1 MENATKLSI
10 QNFDFRDFV
19 TEIFPFKVGHFS
31 KNLKIKKSEKWPTL
45 NRKFSV
51 PKFNKQRSELTVL

>member
-31 KNLKIKKSEKWPTL
+31 KILKIKKILKMANFKSKNL
-45 NRKFSV
+45 CDKSLKIKNLR
-51 PKFNKQRSELTVL
+51 

>member
-31 KNLKIKKSEKWPTL
+31 KILKIKKILKMANFKSKNL
-45 NRKFSV
+45 CDK
-51 PKFNKQRSELTVL
+51 VL

>member
-31 KNLKIKKSEKWPTL
+31 KILKIKKSQKWPTL
-45 NRKFSV
+45 NRKISV
-51 PKFNKQRSELTVL
+51 TKFLKTKI

>member
-31 KNLKIKKSEKWPTL
+31 KILKIKKSQKWLTL
-45 NRKFSV
+45 NRKISV
-51 PKFNKQRSELTVL
+51 TKF

>member
-1 MENATKLSI
+1 MENATKLLI

-31 KNLKIKKSEKWPTL
+31 KISKIKKSQKWPTL
-45 NRKFSV
+45 NRNISVTKF
-51 PKFNKQRSELTVL
+51 